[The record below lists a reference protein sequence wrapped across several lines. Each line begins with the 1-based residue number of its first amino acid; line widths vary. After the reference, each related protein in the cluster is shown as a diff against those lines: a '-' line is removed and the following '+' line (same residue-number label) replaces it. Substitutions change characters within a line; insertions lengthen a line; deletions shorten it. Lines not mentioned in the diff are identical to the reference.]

1 MSRSDSRGHCGNI
14 PRGRVPLEDPDVADS
29 DSTARRSSSGVRSA
43 PRRASCSQAWNASSS
58 QGKQRLLDPFPASC
72 WTAVL
77 PRQAGTPPPAPA
89 TLASGL
95 DQAST
100 GSRSRPLPPD
110 TVLHSGREKR
120 PPSLWLDDAWS
131 LRTPGEGRC
140 RRGCDFS
147 SLYSWQVGETISLGM
162 EHSSRKGMQQGAP
175 GAGRWEEASVSQG
188 QAREKELSESG
199 EAVLAENRRGSGR
212 GEPGWLQSPGDP
224 ARRGG
229 PRLTPVACA
238 CYALWLR
245 EIQVARRSQIAKP
258 LT

>member
-1 MSRSDSRGHCGNI
+1 MQPGLECI
-14 PRGRVPLEDPDVADS
+14 FLPRKAAPPRPLPSLLLDRRPAEIGR
-29 DSTARRSSSGVRSA
+29 DSTASA
-43 PRRASCSQAWNASSS
+43 SDSCLRAGPGFHWIQE
-58 QGKQRLLDPFPASC
+58 
-72 WTAVL
+72 
-77 PRQAGTPPPAPA
+77 PAP
-89 TLASGL
+89 
-95 DQAST
+95 
-100 GSRSRPLPPD
+100 PPD
-110 TVLHSGREKR
+110 TVLHSGREKC